1 VRIVLDTNVLVAAFI
16 ARGVCH
22 QLLEHCVSHH
32 DLVISEFILGE
43 IREKLIVKFKYTPE
57 VANETVN
64 LLRSHTEIVSPT
76 PLDKPICRDA
86 DDDNI
91 LAAAVAGGCECIITG
106 DKDLLVLKQ
115 FQGIDILS
123 PSDFQGDKRAE

>member
-1 VRIVLDTNVLVAAFI
+1 MIAAFI

-22 QLLEHCVSHH
+22 QLLEHCISHH
-32 DLVISEFILGE
+32 ELVSSEFILDE
-43 IREKLIVKFKYTPE
+43 VREKLIVKFKYTPE
-57 VANETVN
+57 VAGETLK
-64 LLRSHTEIVSPT
+64 LLRSHMEIVSPIT
-76 PLDKPICRDA
+76 LDKLICRDA

-91 LAAAVAGGCECIITG
+91 LAAAVAGNCECIITG

-123 PSDFQGDKRAE
+123 PSNFQGYERTE